1 MLFQVLKQGLVIFAD
16 GRQFLVKINTKVC
29 FCFAGGRKKQKRI
42 DGALCKTRI

>member
-29 FCFAGGRKKQKRI
+29 FLFCRRKKK
-42 DGALCKTRI
+42 AKEN